1 MEVVRVWRGVAS
13 SMCGLCVAALTACS
27 LPAVARA
34 RAAVVTAASCSQQDV
49 QSAVDQ
55 AGDGDTV
62 LVPAGGAT
70 WRTTDTNY
78 PAAIASRKGS
88 EKSIALKGSRAR
100 LRLLSKT
107 WLSKPLPRH
116 NQWRRLWGR
125 TRCQRSGH

>member
-1 MEVVRVWRGVAS
+1 MWRGVAS
-13 SMCGLCVAALTACS
+13 SMGGLCLAALTACS

-49 QSAVDQ
+49 QSAIDQ

-62 LVPAGGAT
+62 LVAPG
-70 WRTTDTNY
+70 RTTDTNY